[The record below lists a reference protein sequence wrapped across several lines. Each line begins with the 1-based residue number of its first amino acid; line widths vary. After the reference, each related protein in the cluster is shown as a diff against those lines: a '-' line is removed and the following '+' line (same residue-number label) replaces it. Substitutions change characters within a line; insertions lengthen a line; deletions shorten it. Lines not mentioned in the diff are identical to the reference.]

1 MAEEIIKSNLSEGDQ
16 IEIDFDNDKKEITV
30 RTIKPK
36 TKKKKEDS

>member
-1 MAEEIIKSNLSEGDQ
+1 MILNKLSAQVFG
-16 IEIDFDNDKKEITV
+16 EIDFDNEKKEITV